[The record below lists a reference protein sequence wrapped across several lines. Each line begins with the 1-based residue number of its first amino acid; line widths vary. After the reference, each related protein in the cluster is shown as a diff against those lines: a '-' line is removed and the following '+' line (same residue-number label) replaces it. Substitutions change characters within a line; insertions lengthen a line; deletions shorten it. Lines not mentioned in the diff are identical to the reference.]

1 MIKDEVLEQWAIKT
15 GNTLTTEDYL
25 GYQRFVI
32 LQQLK
37 TLGIHISFD
46 DHEENEID
54 CIKFASVVLDNIVKF
69 FNVDED
75 DIGIMRTL
83 KQDIERAKTSE

>member
-1 MIKDEVLEQWAIKT
+1 MIKDEVLEQWAKKT
-15 GNTLTTEDYL
+15 GQPLTTEDYL

-46 DHEENEID
+46 EYEEDEVD

-75 DIGIMRTL
+75 DIGIMRKL
-83 KQDIERAKTSE
+83 KQDIERTKTSE